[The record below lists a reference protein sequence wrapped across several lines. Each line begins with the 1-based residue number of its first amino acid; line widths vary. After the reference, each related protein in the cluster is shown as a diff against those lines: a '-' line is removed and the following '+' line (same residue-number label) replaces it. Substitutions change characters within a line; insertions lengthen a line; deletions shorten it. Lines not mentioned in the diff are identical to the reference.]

1 MRRLASLST
10 TQRLLL
16 GGAVVVGAVIVLAVV
31 ILILTRSGTDAADN
45 QPIAF
50 NHSRHAANGVD
61 CQFCHYGVTKGPA
74 AVIPSVEK
82 CWGCHQYVATDNPEI
97 KKIATYW
104 NEQRPIEWAR
114 VNELPTYAFF
124 THQPHIAAGVNCG
137 SCHGD
142 VANMTVAQPAVDLTM
157 GFCLSCH
164 RSQEENVDFLTDCV
178 TCHR

>member
-16 GGAVVVGAVIVLAVV
+16 GGAVVVGVVVVLVV
-31 ILILTRSGTDAADN
+31 ILLILTSTGTDAADN

-50 NHSRHAANGVD
+50 NHSIHAANAID

-97 KKIATYW
+97 QKIAEHW
-104 NEQRPIEWAR
+104 NAHEPIEWRR
-114 VNELPTYAFF
+114 VNQEPSYVYF
-124 THQPHIAAGVNCG
+124 THQSHIAAGVNCG

-142 VANMTVAQPAVDLTM
+142 VANMTVAEEVVEMNM

-164 RSQEENVDFLTDCV
+164 RDQGENADFLTDCV